1 MTQQRTYGGQ
11 AVADRARQRRERFLD
26 AAVELFGTHGYAAT
40 SVPQVCKA
48 AGLSSRQFY
57 QEFSDREDLLRTLY
71 DRVQDKTMERVA
83 GVVLEQIAANRGLDE
98 VLDEGVRA
106 FVGMYDDPRLARISF
121 IEVVGVSPVF
131 EAHRHARRAR
141 WGEVLQTAVAA
152 GADRGLTIAS
162 TTPLQWAAY
171 IGAVNAVVVER
182 TLDASITEEDLVH
195 AMRTLLRPGI
205 LGESPAG

>member
-83 GVVLEQIAANRGLDE
+83 GVVLEQIAANRGLD
-98 VLDEGVRA
+98 
-106 FVGMYDDPRLARISF
+106 
-121 IEVVGVSPVF
+121 
-131 EAHRHARRAR
+131 
-141 WGEVLQTAVAA
+141 T
-152 GADRGLTIAS
+152 
-162 TTPLQWAAY
+162 
-171 IGAVNAVVVER
+171 
-182 TLDASITEEDLVH
+182 
-195 AMRTLLRPGI
+195 
-205 LGESPAG
+205 